1 MPDRWSRTFLFFI
14 GIFIVFCVYKLYE
27 TGENLKFVQKHGRL
41 ITVPINARIKGSGKV
56 PNKIF
61 VQLNGREYQLRS
73 PRKHFRQTAKLD
85 SIQVAFDVQQNV
97 AVFPDIDVREP
108 YWLLIAILLTGFSI
122 IWLAITG
129 YRS

>member
-1 MPDRWSRTFLFFI
+1 MGVLV
-14 GIFIVFCVYKLYE
+14 VFCTYKLYE
-27 TGENLKFVQKHGRL
+27 SGENLTFVQKHGKL
-41 ITVPINARIKGSGKV
+41 ITVPITARIKGSGKV

-61 VQLNGREYQLRS
+61 VQLNGIEYQLRS
-73 PRKHFRQTAKLD
+73 PRKHFRRTAKFD

-108 YWLLIAILLTGFSI
+108 YWLLIAILLTGFSM

-129 YRS
+129 YGG